1 MNIASITFQY
11 DQNMEVKG
19 YTVYVDGKS
28 GQVQSFSGQV
38 NLGIDEM
45 DLSFIKDKVR
55 AKIEESFAAEDK

>member
-38 NLGIDEM
+38 NIGIDEM
-45 DLSFIKDKVR
+45 DLSFIKDKAR
-55 AKIEESFAAEDK
+55 AKIEESFAAEEK